1 MLAVPIGLPPMPPR
15 KHKFAAAAPSERRVR
30 TAGNF
35 AQTSMAGKT
44 PLVAQNRE
52 LFSSCVIAQW
62 QSDANSKEID
72 KWKI

>member
-1 MLAVPIGLPPMPPR
+1 MLDHAHWPPPMPPR
-15 KHKFAAAAPSERRVR
+15 RHKSAAAAPSERRARLVK
-30 TAGNF
+30 NF

-62 QSDANSKEID
+62 QPDANQKEID
-72 KWKI
+72 E